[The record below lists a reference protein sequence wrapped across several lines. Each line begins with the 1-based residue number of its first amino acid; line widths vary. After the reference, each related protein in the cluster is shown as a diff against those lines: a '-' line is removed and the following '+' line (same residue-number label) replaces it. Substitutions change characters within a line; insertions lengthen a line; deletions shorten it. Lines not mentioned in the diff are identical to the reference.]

1 MTPTKIAVY
10 DFDGTLFR
18 SPEKPDSWAEGWWGN
33 PVSLNPPV
41 VPEAPGVGW
50 WNASVVQRAK
60 EDIASDE
67 VFAVMVTGRLAKKF
81 TARVKDLLAHAGLKF
96 DRIYLAPGGD
106 TESYKL
112 RVIGDLIKE
121 FPTVT
126 GVDIW
131 EDRAPHLAKFS
142 DFVESK
148 GRAAFP
154 HLITVSA
161 QKPEGLPSAAKVA
174 GRYLA
179 GGFVASRDLE
189 AAARLYH
196 ISGWGELSDAEVG
209 DTFTLKPRRQNAEGL
224 GVYFSEGAPVKV
236 TTAEGTAQSGA
247 TAVVETG
254 VSGTAG
260 WWRTKPSIAR
270 KFNRPI
276 TWHTD
281 GKSLSCKVESVGTIP
296 VSGTGILPLLKSECS
311 FSRVAAKYHSKKK
324 IETQGGDEATV
335 YGYSERQ
342 IANRNRDKAERV
354 EHLRNHITDL
364 RARVKDDLKSDDP
377 MTRMTALA
385 VTLMDH
391 TCERV
396 GNDDSADDGHYGVT
410 VWEAGHVS
418 FGKGKATIKYVGKSG
433 ADHEKTV
440 DDGPTVTAL
449 KELCEGRGKG
459 DALFDTDDAKVSADD
474 VNDYLAEFDVTA
486 KDIRGFR
493 ANDEMCKALRA
504 ERAKGPK
511 DLPRSRKEKDE
522 ILGEEFKRAL
532 ETVAEIVGHTESI
545 LRSSYLVPGLEDAY
559 THDGTVLKSLK
570 VGTKTE
576 AQREDEATEKLV
588 KPSPKKKPPRHDL
601 RNERVEVEKDPDL
614 DDTDDDLSLNFK
626 KVARR
631 VLVAGM
637 AARVATRYLW
647 AKGAKPSEDDAEA
660 EFLEYVKDKR
670 FKTPKSKKK
679 NGVSYSHLK
688 KVDPEAAKEEREK
701 FVPKGGKKDDA
712 DKNDAD
718 KAAKE
723 KEEAEEKKRK
733 EEAAKPSTPEEIT
746 DSVERIG
753 KTEAS
758 KAMSEDDREGL
769 SSLLSSVMEG
779 QSRENNAKLETQI
792 KKRNERT
799 VEKLKG
805 GTDRKA
811 VDALRKVPEGLYGKG
826 VKMTTFDS
834 KKSSAA
840 LVKKQKAR
848 DKIQKD
854 LEQAKRDKESLPSEI
869 ERAKDEKKVKEQEL
883 KDEQT
888 KLEGLKEGT
897 PEHAEQK
904 SKMSALGEDIE
915 KLDVSITDGTKKKEV
930 KEQELKGEQTK
941 LEGLKKD
948 TPEHAKQKSRV
959 SALGEDI
966 KKLDVSITDG
976 TKKKKVKEQE
986 LKGEQTKLEGLK
998 EGTPEHTKQKLR
1010 VSTLRSAIKK
1020 LDVSITD
1027 GTKKKDAAEK
1037 RLPALEESM
1046 AKETSEL
1053 NAMTA
1058 YHVSQ
1063 EHLSSRLS
1071 DMSSLK
1077 SDSPKDRLSE
1087 AAKHLQALPPEMRDK
1102 SIERSKARRDEK
1114 KKELD
1119 NASDEERAALQKEVD
1134 LADAELA
1141 AGTHDKYLRMDE
1153 REAEDDNK
1161 ASFIRTLHGAGVGA
1175 DDEYVRTLLQEGSSQ
1190 KDVAKAVHNLVQKM
1204 PKGALAQREFG
1215 DTYET
1220 FKSSPNLVSLMQ
1232 ISAVESLISEFGKGK
1247 KKGKADKA
1255 KADKAKADNLK
1266 ALAEA
1271 AKTEDLTDE
1280 QRKTVKKV
1288 VREKA
1293 KDLPAADRETV
1304 EDIFDLDIPDAST
1317 APKGDQKEK
1326 GPSSPGEYREML
1338 LEGAGDEE
1346 ARQKIKDLSSEELN
1360 ERFEKY
1366 KAGKT
1371 SRLDPRRLATRFLSY
1386 SRRGR

>member
-60 EDIASDE
+60 EDIASGE

-174 GRYLA
+174 SLYL
-179 GGFVASRDLE
+179 S
-189 AAARLYH
+189 
-196 ISGWGELSDAEVG
+196 
-209 DTFTLKPRRQNAEGL
+209 
-224 GVYFSEGAPVKV
+224 
-236 TTAEGTAQSGA
+236 
-247 TAVVETG
+247 
-254 VSGTAG
+254 
-260 WWRTKPSIAR
+260 
-270 KFNRPI
+270 
-276 TWHTD
+276 
-281 GKSLSCKVESVGTIP
+281 
-296 VSGTGILPLLKSECS
+296 
-311 FSRVAAKYHSKKK
+311 
-324 IETQGGDEATV
+324 
-335 YGYSERQ
+335 
-342 IANRNRDKAERV
+342 
-354 EHLRNHITDL
+354 
-364 RARVKDDLKSDDP
+364 
-377 MTRMTALA
+377 
-385 VTLMDH
+385 
-391 TCERV
+391 
-396 GNDDSADDGHYGVT
+396 
-410 VWEAGHVS
+410 
-418 FGKGKATIKYVGKSG
+418 
-433 ADHEKTV
+433 
-440 DDGPTVTAL
+440 
-449 KELCEGRGKG
+449 
-459 DALFDTDDAKVSADD
+459 
-474 VNDYLAEFDVTA
+474 
-486 KDIRGFR
+486 
-493 ANDEMCKALRA
+493 
-504 ERAKGPK
+504 
-511 DLPRSRKEKDE
+511 
-522 ILGEEFKRAL
+522 
-532 ETVAEIVGHTESI
+532 
-545 LRSSYLVPGLEDAY
+545 PGLEDQY
-559 THDGTVLKSLK
+559 VHDGTVIKSLK
-570 VGTKTE
+570 VATKSD
-576 AQREDEATEKLV
+576 AQREDEAVEKLV
-588 KPSPKKKPPRHDL
+588 KPAPKAKPPRHDL
-601 RNERVEVEKDPDL
+601 RNERVKAERDPDL
-614 DDTDDDLSLNFK
+614 DTTDDDLSLNFK

-637 AARVATRYLW
+637 AVRVAARYLW
-647 AKGAKPSEDDAEA
+647 AKGVKPSGEDAEA
-660 EFLEYVKDKR
+660 EFLDSVKGKL
-670 FKTPKSKKK
+670 FKTPKSEKKD
-679 NGVSYSHLK
+679 GVSYSRLK
-688 KVDPEAAKEEREK
+688 AIDPEMAKAEREK

-712 DKNDAD
+712 DKAE
-718 KAAKE
+718 KE
-723 KEEAEEKKRK
+723 REEAEEKKRK

-753 KTEAS
+753 KSEAA
-758 KAMSEDDREGL
+758 KTMTEDDREGL
-769 SSLLSSVMEG
+769 SGLLSSVMEG
-779 QSRENNAKLETQI
+779 QSRADNAKLEARITDLN
-792 KKRNERT
+792 KES

-805 GTDRKA
+805 GADRKT
-811 VDALRKVPEGLYGKG
+811 VDALRKVPKGLYGKDS
-826 VKMTTFDS
+826 KMTTFDA
-834 KKSSAA
+834 KKSSATIA
-840 LVKKQKAR
+840 KRQKAR

-854 LEQAKRDKESLPSEI
+854 LEQAKRDKETLPSEI
-869 ERAKDEKKVKEQEL
+869 ERAKDEKTVKEQEL
-883 KDEQT
+883 KNKKNKLKKLT
-888 KLEGLKEGT
+888 KGT
-897 PEHAEQK
+897 PDHARQK
-904 SKMSALGEDIE
+904 A
-915 KLDVSITDGTKKKEV
+915 T
-930 KEQELKGEQTK
+930 
-941 LEGLKKD
+941 
-948 TPEHAKQKSRV
+948 
-959 SALGEDI
+959 
-966 KKLDVSITDG
+966 
-976 TKKKKVKEQE
+976 
-986 LKGEQTKLEGLK
+986 
-998 EGTPEHTKQKLR
+998 
-1010 VSTLRSAIKK
+1010 VSTLQAAIKK

-1037 RLPALEESM
+1037 RLPALKASM
-1046 AKETSEL
+1046 AKETKSL

-1063 EHLSSRLS
+1063 EHLSSRLT

-1077 SDSPKDRLSE
+1077 SDSPSERLSE
-1087 AAKHLQALPPEMRDK
+1087 ASKHLQALPPEMRDK

-1119 NASDEERAALQKEVD
+1119 NASSDKERAALQKELD

-1175 DDEYVRTLLQEGSSQ
+1175 DDEHVRALLQEGSSQ

-1304 EDIFDLDIPDAST
+1304 EDIVDLDIPDAST